1 MVPWPRRSITYIDHL
16 SPTRCRTSR
25 ARHGDSSEAGPN
37 GSQPVAPTGSRT
49 GSTCPES
56 TKIPPPYPTRVLRR
70 PRAAKYLTFQV
81 EVLDTSSIA
90 SYYKEA
96 RHANELTHKTV
107 LGGPMTT
114 AAVEIPGYVTGTWTI
129 DPVHSEVSFVVRHMM
144 VSKVRGRFD
153 KFEGTIV
160 TAPDPLQSTVTA
172 TVELS
177 SVNTGEPN
185 RDNHIRSAD
194 FFEVESHPHLT
205 FRSTG
210 VRPDGDDF
218 LLDGDLTIRGT
229 TEPVTLKLEVNGFGP
244 DPFGGTRAGFSASG
258 EINRND
264 FGVSDNGPIP
274 GATGGVIVS
283 EKVAITLESEG
294 VLDKSE

>member
-1 MVPWPRRSITYIDHL
+1 M
-16 SPTRCRTSR
+16 
-25 ARHGDSSEAGPN
+25 SE
-37 GSQPVAPTGSRT
+37 T
-49 GSTCPES
+49 
-56 TKIPPPYPTRVLRR
+56 
-70 PRAAKYLTFQV
+70 
-81 EVLDTSSIA
+81 
-90 SYYKEA
+90 
-96 RHANELTHKTV
+96 
-107 LGGPMTT
+107 
-114 AAVEIPGYVTGTWTI
+114 AVEIPGYVAGTWTI

-229 TEPVTLKLEVNGFGP
+229 TKPVTLKLEVNGFGP
-244 DPFGGTRAGFSASG
+244 DAFGGTRAGFSASG

-264 FGVSDNGPIP
+264 FGVSYNGPIP
-274 GATGGVIVS
+274 GGGGGVIVS
-283 EKVAITLESEG
+283 EKVAITIEIEG